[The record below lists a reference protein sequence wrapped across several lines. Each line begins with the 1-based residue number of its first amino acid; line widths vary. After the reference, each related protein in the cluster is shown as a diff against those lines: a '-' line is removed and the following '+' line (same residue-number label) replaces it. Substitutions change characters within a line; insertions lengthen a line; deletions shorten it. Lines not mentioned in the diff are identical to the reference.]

1 MVYQLQQNG
10 IKKIKN
16 KIKYNLFYIFN
27 MNLTENYIRELVKEE
42 LGIALEVT
50 NTSNQIFQDILTDLR
65 KQKPE
70 KTDICFIKTG
80 SVNSSLHG
88 VNFKVNYICRNF
100 SNKDLVENFDID
112 ALTEGGSVFL
122 DKRFVFVNVNLIAF
136 NGTVDNKEALNTIQH
151 EIEHIY
157 QQIRANKRIPSDDL
171 KYAKMKTDLEGNDE
185 NRRNVAR
192 LVYLCYKSEQEGFIN
207 GTYAWCMT
215 NDAMTPPYNYSNIK
229 NSPAGKLY
237 TEMQELNEKVFN
249 NHQLAEII
257 VNEYNLNQNQVNK
270 MMRGFARKLGRVLV
284 KVNFD
289 KAKLWRM

>member
-1 MVYQLQQNG
+1 
-10 IKKIKN
+10 
-16 KIKYNLFYIFN
+16 

-50 NTSNQIFQDILTDLR
+50 NTSNQIFQDILIDLR
-65 KQKPE
+65 EQTPE

-88 VNFKVNYICRNF
+88 VNFKVNYVCRNF

-136 NGTVDNKEALNTIQH
+136 NGSVDNKEALNTIQH

-185 NRRNVAR
+185 NRRYVAR

-249 NHQLAEII
+249 NQQMIEII

-270 MMRGFARKLGRVLV
+270 MLKEFARRLGKVLV

>member
-1 MVYQLQQNG
+1 MLKLNENT
-10 IKKIKN
+10 IRKI
-16 KIKYNLFYIFN
+16 I
-27 MNLTENYIRELVKEE
+27 KEE

-88 VNFKVNYICRNF
+88 VNFKVNYVCRNF

-185 NRRNVAR
+185 NRRYVAR
-192 LVYLCYKSEQEGFIN
+192 LVYLSYKSEQEGFIN

-215 NDAMTPPYNYSNIK
+215 NDITTPPYDYKNIK

-237 TEMQELNEKVFN
+237 NEMFQLYKEIFN
-249 NHQLAEII
+249 HKEMTMII
-257 VNEYNLNQNQVNK
+257 TKEYNLSKNKVIKSMKEFQN
-270 MMRGFARKLGRVLV
+270 RLGKVLV
-284 KVNFD
+284 KVNND
-289 KAKLWRM
+289 KAKIWRM